1 MATETY
7 KYFIADTNLRSAYGG
22 VSILNNGDTAEVTK
36 ETLCLRY
43 IATQLNLPANYT
55 QYLAQIGVATGSIT
69 YIRVPD
75 VFYSAIS
82 SYLTASELAS
92 VVSTAPTGFA
102 LGSTLEQFQPL
113 AKFKTIILIGDSI
126 TDALGLPSANK
137 ELIYA
142 AQAINSISGETLVE
156 ISGTDDRELVSKNY
170 KLMNI
175 ALGGSNF
182 DNAVDT
188 GESQDTYPL
197 RLSLAYNQRVKTLPL
212 NGGGANNIIS
222 IWLGTNDLA
231 YDATVTASNL
241 WTRVTTRLNAITA
254 DFPDAKIIFCTTI
267 KRGVGTP
274 LNTRIS
280 EFNTIVRASYASI
293 GIDVIADFED
303 DIPQFNVTT
312 GNVSDTTYYTDTVH
326 LTQAGHALLASV
338 WKNALLS
345 IT

>member
-7 KYFIADTNLRSAYGG
+7 KYFIADTNLRSLYGG
-22 VSILNNGDTAEVTK
+22 VAILSNSDTAEVTK

-43 IATQLNLPANYT
+43 IANQLNLPANYT
-55 QYLAQIGVATGSIT
+55 QYIAQIGVATGSIT

-75 VFYSAIS
+75 TFYSAIS
-82 SYLTASELAS
+82 SYLTATESAS
-92 VVSTAPTGFA
+92 VVSTAPTGFS
-102 LGSTLEQFQPL
+102 LSSTIEQFQPL
-113 AKFKTIILIGDSI
+113 AKFKTIVLIGDSI

-142 AQAINSISGETLVE
+142 AQAINSISGETLVSVD
-156 ISGTDDRELVSKNY
+156 SGIDRELVSKNY
-170 KLMNI
+170 KLINI
-175 ALGGSNF
+175 ALGGANF
-182 DNAVDT
+182 DNDVDT

-197 RLSLAYNQRVKTLPL
+197 RLSLTYNQRVKTLPL
-212 NGGGANNIIS
+212 NGNVANNIIS

-231 YDATVTASNL
+231 YDATVTASDL
-241 WTRVTTRLNAITA
+241 WTKVTTRLNAITT

-267 KRGVGTP
+267 KRDTGTP

-280 EFNTIVRASYASI
+280 EFNAIVRTSYASV

-303 DIPQFNVTT
+303 DISQFNVGT
-312 GNVSDTTYYTDTVH
+312 GDVNDTTYYTDKVH
-326 LTQAGHALLASV
+326 LTQAGHALLATV

-345 IT
+345 II